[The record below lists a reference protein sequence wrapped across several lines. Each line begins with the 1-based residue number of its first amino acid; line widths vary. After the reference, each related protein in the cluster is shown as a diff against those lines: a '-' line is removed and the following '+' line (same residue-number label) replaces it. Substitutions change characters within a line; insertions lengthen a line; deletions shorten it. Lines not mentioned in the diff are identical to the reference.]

1 MFDFN
6 IPDVMIK
13 FHICTY
19 LPILALLND
28 GSIIGS
34 SGYNNDFHYLL
45 RKHNIKEKTL
55 TILGENREKEW
66 IHIPILKNTYF
77 TSLYIRPGN
86 PDAGYYIIGP
96 HSCIKNNS
104 FNIPYKP
111 KCLIGNLISLLYDLD
126 NGCCPEKQN
135 HSSYSYHVRKALD
148 YINLNYYENLT
159 LASMADYLNL
169 NKSYFCSL
177 FKKET
182 EKTFT
187 QMVNEVRVE
196 KSKKLLLEYNYSSI
210 LDVAMAVGFNNQN
223 YFNISFKKITNMT
236 PLEYKNK
243 K

>member
-1 MFDFN
+1 M
-6 IPDVMIK
+6 
-13 FHICTY
+13 
-19 LPILALLND
+19 
-28 GSIIGS
+28 
-34 SGYNNDFHYLL
+34 
-45 RKHNIKEKTL
+45 
-55 TILGENREKEW
+55 
-66 IHIPILKNTYF
+66 
-77 TSLYIRPGN
+77 
-86 PDAGYYIIGP
+86 
-96 HSCIKNNS
+96 
-104 FNIPYKP
+104 
-111 KCLIGNLISLLYDLD
+111 
-126 NGCCPEKQN
+126 
-135 HSSYSYHVRKALD
+135 RKALD